1 MISHASSEQLSR
13 LIDGDLSLTERTAV
27 LDHLATCPACAELQ
41 TQLVDIAASLRAANP
56 PAWSAALTTVVID
69 EATSRRRDRAS
80 LPIAALIAVASITA
94 LAFLT
99 PFFTVG
105 RGLLEIAVAVDPI
118 GGAAAVVLIVVALLA
133 PLAAYPLL
141 RWR

>member
-1 MISHASSEQLSR
+1 MTSHASSEQLSR

-27 LDHLATCPACAELQ
+27 LDHLASCPACAELQ
-41 TQLVDIAASLRAANP
+41 TQLVDIAAALRAADP
-56 PAWSAALTTVVID
+56 PGWSAALTTAVMD
-69 EATSRRRDRAS
+69 EATSRRRDRAA
-80 LPIAALIAVASITA
+80 LPIAALIAVASVAA

-99 PFFTVG
+99 PFFTFG
-105 RGLLEIAVAVDPI
+105 RGMLEIAVAVAPI
-118 GGAAAVVLIVVALLA
+118 GGAAAIVLIVVALLA